1 MEAQP
6 IAPERHPQWRWL
18 ALDAVAVV
26 AFVLIG
32 RDTHNEGNAI
42 VGVIGTLAPLAAGL
56 VAGWVAANAVR
67 DPLSVRTGL
76 GVAGVALIAGLAIR
90 RLVFGDGIALP
101 FVLVATAFYLA
112 AMLGWRVVVA
122 RASRTAEIA

>member
-1 MEAQP
+1 MDEHDPARP
-6 IAPERHPQWRWL
+6 RHRHWRWL
-18 ALDAVAVV
+18 GFDVVAVV

-56 VAGWVAANAVR
+56 VAGWVATDAAR
-67 DPLSVRTGL
+67 DPASIRTGL
-76 GVAGVALIAGLAIR
+76 GVAAVAGVAGVAIR

-101 FVLVATAFYLA
+101 FLLVLAGFYVAS
-112 AMLGWRVVVA
+112 MVGWRVVATRLTAA
-122 RASRTAEIA
+122 RESV